1 MKARKQQILK
11 AIIDDYIAY
20 VEPVASKNL
29 MHRHQLPMSSATI
42 RNEMASLETEGYL
55 EQLHASSGRIPSDKA
70 YKTYVEQ
77 WLEPKKLSPQ
87 DKAYIEKHLSKEF
100 STLTEIIKEAAD
112 VISFTT
118 GYTTIAV
125 SPSYEQ
131 SSLKQVKL
139 LMLEEGKAL
148 LLAVLEAGVVRDQ
161 IFQIPKL
168 MKEQDL
174 TQIAQA
180 IEQGLAGKKL
190 EEITLVT
197 IEQCTKNIDIPDV
210 FLNQVLAE
218 TYMALKQSEHL
229 DSYLSGT
236 SNLWKHPEFSE
247 IKKLGPILDLLSKE
261 GFIAGYIK
269 EQSHALLANQHLAL
283 PLYFKDAE
291 KENSELKAESK
302 FLVRIGQEIAL
313 EGLEECSFISTSV
326 ELAPNI
332 YGNIGL
338 VGPKR
343 MDYDK
348 VISGI
353 HYVKTCLEHRKKPE
367 VKLKLETH
375 AKLSLEERNHHHEL
389 K

>member
-1 MKARKQQILK
+1 MKERKQQILK

-20 VEPVASKNL
+20 VEPVASKHL
-29 MHRHQLPMSSATI
+29 IHRHQLPMSSATI

-55 EQLHASSGRIPSDKA
+55 EQLHTSSGRIPSDKA

-77 WLEPKKLSPQ
+77 WLQPKLLSPQ
-87 DKAYIEKHLSKEF
+87 DKAYIESHLSKEF

-112 VISFTT
+112 VLSFTT

-125 SPSYEQ
+125 SPSYAHT
-131 SSLKQVKL
+131 SLKQVKL

-161 IFQIPKL
+161 IFQISKL
-168 MKEQDL
+168 LKEKDL
-174 TQIAQA
+174 SQIAEA

-190 EEITLVT
+190 EEISLVT
-197 IEQCTKNIDIPDV
+197 IEQCTKDIDIPDV

-229 DSYLSGT
+229 DSYLSGAN
-236 SNLWKHPEFSE
+236 NLWKHPEFKE
-247 IKKLGPILDLLSKE
+247 IQKLGPILDLLSQE
-261 GFIAGYIK
+261 GFIAGYVK
-269 EQSHALLANQHLAL
+269 EQSHVLLANQHLAL
-283 PLYFKDAE
+283 PLKYPE
-291 KENSELKAESK
+291 EETEIPTSENSSK

-313 EGLEECSFISTSV
+313 KGLEDCSFISTSV

-332 YGNIGL
+332 YGSIGL

-343 MDYDK
+343 MEYSK

-353 HYVKTCLEHRKKPE
+353 NYVKTYLKNRKKSSEQEKEPQA
-367 VKLKLETH
+367 L
-375 AKLSLEERNHHHEL
+375 LEERTVDHEHE
-389 K
+389 